1 MNGFHEWDDYPEIQS
16 AKNKIQKEIEYHE
29 DRIRVGVLAAIIIV
43 VSTCV
48 FLLAY
53 C

>member
-1 MNGFHEWDDYPEIQS
+1 MNSFHEWDDYPETQS
-16 AKNKIQKEIEYHE
+16 VESKIQKEIQYHE
-29 DRIRVGVLAAIIIV
+29 DRIRVGVLAAIVIV

-48 FLLAY
+48 FLLAF